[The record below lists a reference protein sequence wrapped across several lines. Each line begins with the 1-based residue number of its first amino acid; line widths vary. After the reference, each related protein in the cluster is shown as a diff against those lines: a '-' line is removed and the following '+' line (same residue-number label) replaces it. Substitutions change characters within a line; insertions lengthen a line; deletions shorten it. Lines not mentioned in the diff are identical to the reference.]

1 MGNIRDSDRLAIAIY
16 NATIMDNRAFVQMA
30 DIDKQLTAEGVDCE
44 GAKHTLIR
52 RGVVGKSRDGTYAL
66 TSRGITHVRWVL
78 HSSAGGHSDPWNGDA
93 QESARTGNA
102 QMDGLHKGE
111 RQRS

>member
-44 GAKHTLIR
+44 GAGAR
-52 RGVVGKSRDGTYAL
+52 SCGT
-66 TSRGITHVRWVL
+66 
-78 HSSAGGHSDPWNGDA
+78 
-93 QESARTGNA
+93 
-102 QMDGLHKGE
+102 
-111 RQRS
+111 